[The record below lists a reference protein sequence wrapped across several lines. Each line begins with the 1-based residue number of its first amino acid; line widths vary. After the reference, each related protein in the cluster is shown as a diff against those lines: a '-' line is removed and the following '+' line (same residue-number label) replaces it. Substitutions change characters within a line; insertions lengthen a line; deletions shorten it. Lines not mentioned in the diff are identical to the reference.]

1 MDLVVKVILTA
12 LIVAAVSELS
22 QRFTFFSALLI
33 SLPLTSILAFCWI
46 YYETKDT
53 QKIIEMSYSVFW
65 LVIPSLVFF
74 LLLPML
80 LKMGVKFI
88 PAMLASSLA
97 LAIIYGAGTLVYR
110 WFLNKAL

>member
-46 YYETKDT
+46 YYETRDT

-65 LVIPSLVFF
+65 LVIPSLLFF
-74 LLLPML
+74 LLLPFL
-80 LKMGVKFI
+80 LKIGIKFI
-88 PAMLASSLA
+88 PAMLASSIA
-97 LAIIYGAGTLVYR
+97 LAIIYGAGTVIHR
-110 WFLNKAL
+110 WLINSKL